1 MFSVFKALCICSA
14 QNVKNYI
21 LRIFF
26 YSKGETF
33 DGDPSRW
40 MEFGLMELV
49 CCAPDPYWF
58 CFQNDYKWTCKVIK
72 PLKWMKKN
80 DFPNN
85 IINNESSAA
94 FQCKLNGKACL
105 HLNQDLGEK
114 MKALES
120 KTVYIDV
127 KVGSSLKANILSYLC
142 FNFLPIMK
150 YSLHWY

>member
-1 MFSVFKALCICSA
+1 
-14 QNVKNYI
+14 
-21 LRIFF
+21 
-26 YSKGETF
+26 
-33 DGDPSRW
+33 
-40 MEFGLMELV
+40 MELV

-80 DFPNN
+80 DSN
-85 IINNESSAA
+85 INNESS

-105 HLNQDLGEK
+105 SLNQDLGEK

-127 KVGSSLKANILSYLC
+127 KVYIFNIHVSFICKLQGRSHTEGSLSYI
-142 FNFLPIMK
+142 FYRENV
-150 YSLHWY
+150 YGVG